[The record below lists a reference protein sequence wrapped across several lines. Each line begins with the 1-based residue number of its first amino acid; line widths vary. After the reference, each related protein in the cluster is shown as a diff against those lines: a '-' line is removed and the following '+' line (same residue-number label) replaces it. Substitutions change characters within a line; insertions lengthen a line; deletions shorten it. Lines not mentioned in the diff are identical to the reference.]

1 MRLESTSI
9 FSHSVLLTD
18 GHPFASSM
26 LMKLR
31 QAALHPLLVK
41 RSENDDDDIKEAAAS
56 RSGRVSIQEI
66 QAQFAG
72 GDDEFKKQAIKSFLE
87 GEVSECF
94 VCQDEVSPTLF
105 ALVF

>member
-1 MRLESTSI
+1 
-9 FSHSVLLTD
+9 
-18 GHPFASSM
+18 M

-41 RSENDDDDIKEAAAS
+41 RSEHDTDDVEAKEAAAS

-72 GDDEFKKQAIKSFLE
+72 GDDQFKKAALKSFLD

-94 VCQDEVSPTLF
+94 VCQDEVSSIRSL
-105 ALVF
+105 L